1 MFKLEGIM
9 PPMLTPFTEDG
20 RLDEESLR
28 RETRYLLDAGVHG
41 LTVCGSTGEG
51 YALTPDEVGKVTA
64 IVKDEAGT
72 QIPVITG
79 VIADSANI
87 AVEIGMAAKNA
98 GADGL
103 MVTPVHYVFTPTD
116 EGNIDYYRQI
126 AVAVGLPIVIYNVIA
141 WNVISVG
148 LAVKLTEIE
157 NVRGIKQSGGDIHG
171 LADMIRALG
180 EKIPIM
186 SAIDDML
193 LPSFVIGARGA
204 IAAICTVA
212 PELCI
217 EIWEAVNGNDSMRGI
232 GYHNR
237 LLGLWRVIGKGG
249 MPARAKEA
257 LRQLGR
263 PVGPARS
270 PMVPVSEEVKKQI
283 RDAIRE
289 AKLIA

>member
-1 MFKLEGIM
+1 
-9 PPMLTPFTEDG
+9 MLTPFTEDG

-51 YALTPDEVGKVTA
+51 DALTPDEVGKVTA